1 MEREPFFSIIIP
13 TYNRSN
19 IILKALISIKS
30 QTFNNWECLLIDDG
44 STDNTVEI
52 VNDLIN
58 SDSRFKYIYQKNSER
73 AIARTN
79 GASQAKGEFYIFL
92 DSDDFFEPTHLYNLN
107 GYINS
112 SDQQVALFF
121 TNAKVL
127 QDNVLK
133 NLPSFQN
140 STFEIDFF
148 LKNSII
154 PARVCLHNSILNKFQ
169 FDPDTIVVEDTVLW
183 TEITSCYPIIFVDID
198 SVVYFLHDDNSVNI
212 QKNNAYKKRLLGLRK
227 LFNEKKVGNLIPKK
241 TKKEQIDNCYFGI
254 AKHHF
259 HNNRKKKY
267 VFWLLISLLK
277 YPRIRTKEKLY
288 LIINLNNKKLF
299 IND

>member
-1 MEREPFFSIIIP
+1 MNSTFFSVIIP
-13 TYNRSN
+13 TFNRSH
-19 IILKALISIKS
+19 ILRKTINSVLN
-30 QTFNNWECLLIDDG
+30 QTFENFEVIIVDDG
-44 STDNTVEI
+44 STDNTKDVIKVITE
-52 VNDLIN
+52 
-58 SDSRFKYIYQKNSER
+58 SDSRVKYIYQKNSER
-73 AIARTN
+73 AIARNN
-79 GASQAKGEFYIFL
+79 GVLKAKGEFYIFL
-92 DSDDFFEPTHLYNLN
+92 DSDDFFEPTHLFDLN
-107 GYINS
+107 EFIHNS
-112 SDQQVALFF
+112 AKKEALFF

-127 QDNVLK
+127 QNNVLK
-133 NLPSFQN
+133 NLPIFQS

-198 SVVYFLHDDNSVNI
+198 SVVYYLHDDNSVNI
-212 QKNNAYKKRLLGLRK
+212 QKNNAYKKRLHGLRK
-227 LFNEKKVGNLIPKK
+227 LFNEKKVGSLIPKK
-241 TKKEQIDNCYFGI
+241 TKREQIDNCYFGI

-259 HNNRKKKY
+259 HNNRKNKY
-267 VFWLLISLLK
+267 VLWLLISLLK

>member
-1 MEREPFFSIIIP
+1 MNSTFFSVIIP
-13 TYNRSN
+13 TYNRSH
-19 IILKALISIKS
+19 ILRKTITSVLN
-30 QTFNNWECLLIDDG
+30 QTFENFEVIIVDDG
-44 STDNTVEI
+44 STDNTKDVVKVITE
-52 VNDLIN
+52 
-58 SDSRFKYIYQKNSER
+58 SDSRVKYIYQINSER
-73 AIARTN
+73 AIARNN
-79 GASQAKGEFYIFL
+79 GAAKAKGEFYIFL
-92 DSDDFFEPTHLYNLN
+92 DSDDFFEPTHLFNLN
-107 GYINS
+107 EYINS
-112 SDQQVALFF
+112 SDQQKALFF

-140 STFEIDFF
+140 STFETDFF

-212 QKNNAYKKRLLGLRK
+212 LKNNAFKKRLTGIRK
-227 LFNEKKVGNLIPKK
+227 LFNKKKVGKLIPKK

-259 HNNRKKKY
+259 HNDRKIKY
-267 VFWLLISLLK
+267 VFWLCLSLLK

-288 LIINLNNKKLF
+288 LLINLNNKKLF
-299 IND
+299 KND